1 MGLKQEL
8 AKESSQRGQEV
19 EYLREQLDL
28 KIPKLADQVKI
39 ECAEREETDSNIL
52 KRFMEEAGDLNN
64 ELVGERY
71 CFSIGGIYRFLGKL
85 GKKMS
90 RQYST
95 CCVM

>member
-1 MGLKQEL
+1 LRQLDDKYMGLKQEL
-8 AKESSQRGQEV
+8 AKESGQRGQEV

-71 CFSIGGIYRFLGKL
+71 RFSIGGI
-85 GKKMS
+85 
-90 RQYST
+90 
-95 CCVM
+95 